1 MQYYERIDV
10 SAIELEKVKMLLKEQ
25 LKSISKSKTFLSVKN
40 PTLENCLLQKN
51 HKLRE
56 SFLYLHLQNDL
67 KNVMNELFIRE
78 HDIL

>member
-1 MQYYERIDV
+1 MQYYEKLMFQQRIGKGKN
-10 SAIELEKVKMLLKEQ
+10 AIKKQ

-56 SFLYLHLQNDL
+56 SFLYRHLQN
-67 KNVMNELFIRE
+67 V
-78 HDIL
+78 